1 MVDRQVSD
9 GAAFASHGPLSS
21 NSPIFGVSRSN
32 TPRPSIAGL
41 DTTEKDAYYN
51 AVDGEQNPRPIKSPA
66 NSTRGQIGEDL
77 IFQKAAPWSH
87 KKEQILM
94 GPYDYMINHRGKN
107 IRSQLIAAFNA
118 WLKVPPESLDIIT
131 KVVGM
136 LHTASLLYVD
146 LRLSISLQ

>member
-1 MVDRQVSD
+1 MVDRQILD
-9 GAAFASHGPLSS
+9 GAAFASHGPISS
-21 NSPIFGVSRSN
+21 NSPIFGNSRTN

-41 DTTEKDAYYN
+41 ELYSSADGKQQNQHIKPDT
-51 AVDGEQNPRPIKSPA
+51 
-66 NSTRGQIGEDL
+66 NSSQGPVGEDL
-77 IFQKAAPWSH
+77 IFQKTASWSQ

-118 WLKVPPESLDIIT
+118 WLKVPPESLEIIT

-136 LHTASLLYVD
+136 LHTASLLYVH
-146 LRLSISLQ
+146 L

>member
-1 MVDRQVSD
+1 MVERQLPEGV
-9 GAAFASHGPLSS
+9 AFASHGSLSY
-21 NSPIFGVSRSN
+21 NSPILGNSRSN

-41 DTTEKDAYYN
+41 DATEKDQYYN
-51 AVDGEQNPRPIKSPA
+51 AEGTDNPDPPA
-66 NSTRGQIGEDL
+66 KQATAGSRGPIGEDL
-77 IFQKAAPWSH
+77 IFQKAATWSH

-136 LHTASLLYVD
+136 LHTASLL
-146 LRLSISLQ
+146 